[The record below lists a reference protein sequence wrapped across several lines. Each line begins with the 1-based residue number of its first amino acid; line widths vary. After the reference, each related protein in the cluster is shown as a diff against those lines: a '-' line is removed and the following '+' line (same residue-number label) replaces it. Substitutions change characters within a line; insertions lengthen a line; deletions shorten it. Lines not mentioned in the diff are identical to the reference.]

1 MSRDTQAC
9 SAEGRRL
16 LTHSEIMGPTLDS
29 ATEQTTPQRRGRGHN
44 QPSSPHLPRGPVEVL
59 GFRDSEQLSGE
70 RDSSGCNAGCVHRY
84 CLSTH
89 PWDFVLTP
97 WATGSIER
105 NGMSATWDC
114 NPEGRVELPV
124 IGSWGRAARRGGEAA
139 THFPSGSTGLW
150 RR

>member
-1 MSRDTQAC
+1 MSRDTQAY

-16 LTHSEIMGPTLDS
+16 LTHSGIMGPTLDS

-44 QPSSPHLPRGPVEVL
+44 QPSSPHPPRGPVEVL

-70 RDSSGCNAGCVHRY
+70 RDSSGCNAGCIHRY

-89 PWDFVLTP
+89 SWDFVLTP
-97 WATGSIER
+97 WATGNIER

-114 NPEGRVELPV
+114 NPEE
-124 IGSWGRAARRGGEAA
+124 E
-139 THFPSGSTGLW
+139 
-150 RR
+150 